1 MNAALRA
8 AVIQE
13 WRGLPEKK
21 ARSDHWETPGVVL
34 PKLMQKLGLKERL
47 RESEVIDAWSSI
59 VGEFIAAHSAPV
71 ALRDGILYVR
81 VLQPSLHYELERI
94 AKTEILRKLK
104 QRFGGKTIRDI
115 PFPRAWCEGIAA
127 QMRGDAS
134 AAHAAFTRARVEAA
148 KLVAEQPDY
157 AEALCVLGMADP
169 ALGRNW

>member
-1 MNAALRA
+1 MTPSLLA
-8 AVIQE
+8 AVIAE

-21 ARSDHWETPGVVL
+21 ARPDQWETTGLLL

-81 VLQPSLHYELERI
+81 VLQPALHYELEQI
-94 AKTEILRKLK
+94 SKSEILRKLK

-115 PFPRAWCEGIAA
+115 RF
-127 QMRGDAS
+127 
-134 AAHAAFTRARVEAA
+134 RV
-148 KLVAEQPDY
+148 
-157 AEALCVLGMADP
+157 G
-169 ALGRNW
+169 